1 MIGFKRGV
9 TLPELMITS
18 AILLVFMLMCGNV
31 VVTAY
36 HQQVYMS
43 NKHSAVRQASV
54 SMNLLA
60 RELRLCSKLVRP
72 SLGIWGFNSPYD
84 PSFANG
90 GFQFVRNSKIG
101 EVVVVYWYDNG
112 ELRRTLAMW
121 NGGAFDPTSPTTWSL
136 VPGETLQGRLMA
148 YNVKTMRF
156 VHRTDVSPKTVQA
169 QLWLD
174 AVADQSATMLP
185 LTIEAQVLAN

>member
-1 MIGFKRGV
+1 MIGSRRGL

-18 AILLVFMLMCGNV
+18 AILMAFMLMCGDIV
-31 VVTAY
+31 VNAY
-36 HQQVYMS
+36 HQQVFMS
-43 NKHSAVRQASV
+43 NKHSAMRQASV

-60 RELRLCSKLVRP
+60 RELRLCSKLVKP
-72 SLGIWGFNSPYD
+72 TLGMWGFNTPYD

-90 GFQFVRNSKIG
+90 GFQFVRNSAIG
-101 EVVVVYWYDNG
+101 EVVVVYWHDNG

-121 NGGAFDPTSPTTWSL
+121 NNGAFDPNSPGSWAL

-148 YNVKTMRF
+148 YNVKQMRV

-174 AVADQSATMLP
+174 TVADKSATLQP